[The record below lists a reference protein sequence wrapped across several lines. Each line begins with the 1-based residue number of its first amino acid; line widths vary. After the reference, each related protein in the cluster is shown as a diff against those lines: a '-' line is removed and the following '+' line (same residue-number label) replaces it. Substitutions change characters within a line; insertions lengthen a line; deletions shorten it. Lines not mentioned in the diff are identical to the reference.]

1 MDVEDILGGS
11 GCRKGLWVKVV
22 LVDLVEEYLRGVG
35 IVDGLD
41 LAR

>member
-1 MDVEDILGGS
+1 MEDILGGS
-11 GCRKGLWVKVV
+11 GCGNGLWVKVV

-41 LAR
+41 LAM